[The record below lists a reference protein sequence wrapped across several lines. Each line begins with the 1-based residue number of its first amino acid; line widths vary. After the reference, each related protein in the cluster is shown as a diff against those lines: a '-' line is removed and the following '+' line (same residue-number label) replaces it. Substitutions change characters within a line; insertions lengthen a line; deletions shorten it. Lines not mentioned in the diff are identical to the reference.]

1 MHGTFRKELLY
12 YNVSFWSQPEFFSI
26 KDFMQILTK
35 YNLHS
40 SPGSMNIGE
49 EFLSLWGSQFISEK
63 KNAYN
68 TITYII
74 KATEIYKVQA
84 KK

>member
-49 EFLSLWGSQFISEK
+49 EFLSL
-63 KNAYN
+63 
-68 TITYII
+68 
-74 KATEIYKVQA
+74 
-84 KK
+84 